1 MGCGQEIA
9 PNTNRTPGWKC
20 TNIDKI
26 EKDPRG
32 FNRMNLKRN
41 HNKFYK
47 LHYTVYKLGVQI
59 VTLLFYYT
67 NQIQNFQMLKKLPVQ
82 QIML

>member
-59 VTLLFYYT
+59 VTSVYCLMKV
-67 NQIQNFQMLKKLPVQ
+67 IQHIQMQKE
-82 QIML
+82 